1 MTQRRWGIARCIP
14 QGTRLIAI
22 HCVLFSTGSSGEMLE
37 SKIRITQHGMRCL
50 VSVST
55 AKDER
60 SKVLA
65 VTLGTLVH

>member
-1 MTQRRWGIARCIP
+1 M
-14 QGTRLIAI
+14 
-22 HCVLFSTGSSGEMLE
+22 ME
-37 SKIRITQHGMRCL
+37 SEIRITQHGMRCL

>member
-1 MTQRRWGIARCIP
+1 M
-14 QGTRLIAI
+14 
-22 HCVLFSTGSSGEMLE
+22 ME
-37 SKIRITQHGMRCL
+37 SEIRITQHGVRCL

-55 AKDER
+55 ADDEH